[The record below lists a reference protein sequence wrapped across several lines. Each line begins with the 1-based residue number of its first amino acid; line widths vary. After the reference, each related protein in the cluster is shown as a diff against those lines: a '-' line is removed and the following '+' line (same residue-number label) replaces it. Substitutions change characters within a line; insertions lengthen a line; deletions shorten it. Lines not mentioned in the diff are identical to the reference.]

1 MVILNDL
8 TPEELAEQIKK
19 TVQENC
25 PLIVRTHTFSHSME
39 LYVEQLL
46 TLFLE
51 EVRQDYIKDYVIYFV
66 KELMV
71 NAKKANTK
79 RVYFI
84 EQGLDINDMDDYRE
98 GMKHFKKRTFDN
110 ITYYLTLQKEKGLF
124 VELHINKKRDDIVIE
139 VWNNAEITSIEKIR
153 IMNKLKT
160 GEKYANLE
168 DVMSETVDDME
179 GSGLGL
185 IILVLMMKKMGVKQ
199 ERRKIRIARREG
211 NTVIGVKIP
220 LKM

>member
-1 MVILNDL
+1 MYNTTMKVSNGLSA
-8 TPEELAEQIKK
+8 EELAGQVKK
-19 TVQENC
+19 AVQENQ
-25 PLIVRTHTFSHSME
+25 PLIVRTHTFSHPME

-51 EVRQDYIKDYVIYFV
+51 ELRQEYIKDYVIYFI

-98 GMKHFKKRTFDN
+98 GMKHFKQRTFDD

-124 VELHINKKRDDIVIE
+124 VELHI
-139 VWNNAEITSIEKIR
+139 SISK
-153 IMNKLKT
+153 
-160 GEKYANLE
+160 
-168 DVMSETVDDME
+168 
-179 GSGLGL
+179 SG
-185 IILVLMMKKMGVKQ
+185 K
-199 ERRKIRIARREG
+199 
-211 NTVIGVKIP
+211 
-220 LKM
+220 